1 MFSIRR
7 SSQTLCFRFEGARKL
22 SASSAMPARDTRAP
36 RNRRS
41 AGSRTRAERLQYSP
55 LSLCRGRTESL
66 VYGQK
71 SPPTVDA
78 RKREAPRW
86 LVPEE
91 QMSAHGEHLFG
102 MWVRRLGSRR
112 RIDAFS
118 SALLDPAHVPTSRAR
133 RLTTRGEGQVRADR
147 GTGRWAEE
155 KEAAAQASMAGRG
168 WREARTGLRRREGN
182 KQARCTNRALK
193 SKIGLA

>member
-1 MFSIRR
+1 MR
-7 SSQTLCFRFEGARKL
+7 QAAAG
-22 SASSAMPARDTRAP
+22 RAP
-36 RNRRS
+36 RFGGGAATAS
-41 AGSRTRAERLQYSP
+41 AAGMTGAAASRAP
-55 LSLCRGRTESL
+55 HA
-66 VYGQK
+66 
-71 SPPTVDA
+71 PPT
-78 RKREAPRW
+78 
-86 LVPEE
+86 
-91 QMSAHGEHLFG
+91 M
-102 MWVRRLGSRR
+102 RRFGSRR

-155 KEAAAQASMAGRG
+155 KEASTQASMAGRG
-168 WREARTGLRRREGN
+168 WREARAGLRRREGN